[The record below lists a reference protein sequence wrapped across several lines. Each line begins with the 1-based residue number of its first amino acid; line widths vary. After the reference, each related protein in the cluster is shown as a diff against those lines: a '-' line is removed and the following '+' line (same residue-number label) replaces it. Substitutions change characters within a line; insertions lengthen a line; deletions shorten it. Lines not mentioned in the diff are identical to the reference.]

1 MSAAADLTPVVT
13 PEADHA
19 TEGHRRA
26 KVGVICFLCTE
37 AAFFSTLI
45 VAYIK
50 YIGQSTEGPTP
61 ATSLG
66 MPLAIANSFFL
77 LTSSATMA
85 AAEHGLKRAS
95 IGAFRSWLFLT
106 LLLGAAFLVTTG
118 VEWKRLIVDHGLTIS
133 RNLFGT
139 TYFTLLGFH
148 AAHVT
153 LGLTAMLVL
162 FATARR
168 IQPVRRAA
176 GLAELLAWYWHF
188 VDGVW
193 VVIFAVVYVLG
204 R

>member
-1 MSAAADLTPVVT
+1 MSRTADMTPDLA
-13 PEADHA
+13 PPMHA
-19 TEGHRRA
+19 HDRG

-50 YIGQSTEGPTP
+50 YLGQSTDGPTP

-66 MPLAIANSFFL
+66 LPLAIANSFFL
-77 LTSSATMA
+77 LTSSGTMA
-85 AAEHGLKRAS
+85 AAERGLKRGAV
-95 IGAFRSWLFLT
+95 GAFHRWLT
-106 LLLGAAFLVTTG
+106 VTILLGIAFLITTG
-118 VEWKRLIVDHGLTIS
+118 AEWRHLIVDDGLTIG

-153 LGLTAMLVL
+153 MGLTAMLLL

-168 IQPVRRAA
+168 IQPQARAA

-193 VVIFAVVYVLG
+193 VVIFAVVYVFG

>member
-1 MSAAADLTPVVT
+1 MSDVAAISTAIDPIA
-13 PEADHA
+13 EH
-19 TEGHRRA
+19 HRRG

-50 YIGQSTEGPTP
+50 FIGQSTEGPTP

-66 MPLAIANSFFL
+66 LPLAIANSFFL
-77 LTSSATMA
+77 LTSSATMF
-85 AAEHGLKRAS
+85 AAERG
-95 IGAFRSWLFLT
+95 IGRGSMAAFHRWIAAT
-106 LLLGAAFLVTTG
+106 ILLGVAFLVTTG
-118 VEWKRLIVDHGLTIS
+118 AEWKHLIFDDGLTIS

-153 LGLTAMLVL
+153 MGLTAMLIL
-162 FATARR
+162 SATAARMS
-168 IQPVRRAA
+168 PMKRAA

-193 VVIFAVVYVLG
+193 VVIFAVVYVFG